1 MTMKYFIDKVNIIHM
16 YIHII
21 GIIDLYYNHHIT
33 VNSDEIE
40 KWLHTFFE
48 FLNPLSV
55 LFCLLSCGVCN
66 ADINI

>member
-21 GIIDLYYNHHIT
+21 SIIDLYYHHHIT

-48 FLNPLSV
+48 LLNPL
-55 LFCLLSCGVCN
+55 
-66 ADINI
+66 